1 MRLSQKQVCLCST
14 RMPGA
19 QGGQRR
25 VIDPETG
32 VTNRYELACWFWEIN
47 LSPLEE
53 YPMLLTA
60 ESSFQIQKG
69 KKRKKEKQ
77 GKHIL

>member
-1 MRLSQKQVCLCST
+1 
-14 RMPGA
+14 MPGA

-32 VTNRYELACWFWEIN
+32 VTNRYELACRFWEIN

-60 ESSFQIQKG
+60 ESSFQIQKQ
-69 KKRKKEKQ
+69 KKKKKKERETRKTYSLNLL
-77 GKHIL
+77 I